1 VIDDQPG
8 AAPYSNWNE
17 LVHAE
22 CYRPNAFVT
31 LELPD
36 GTTVVNNYEKL
47 SFDIGPTLLSWLE
60 AEQPETYGRIIEADR
75 VSLAKTG
82 HGNALAQAYHHT
94 ILPLSPLRHIRTE
107 VIWGLDDFRHR
118 FGREPEGMWLPEAAA
133 SDEVLGVLID
143 CGVRYTIL
151 APWQAANW
159 RGPDGRWTDAREQPV
174 DTGVPF
180 KYLHPDGSGRELI
193 IFFYDADIARQIA
206 FEQAL
211 SSTERFLG
219 LFASRGGPMA
229 HAATD
234 GETFGHHHKFSEV
247 GLALALF
254 VEAEQ
259 HSLHVTNYGSV
270 LDEVPVE
277 HEVLIA
283 QGKGTSWSCSHGV
296 GRWERD
302 CGCWTGGQPD
312 WDQKWRAPLRAALEV
327 VRDAAD
333 EAFGRVGRTVMTD
346 PWGARDRY
354 VNVLT
359 GRTSFEDFARTEASE
374 PTGEGT
380 LARLHDLLELQ
391 RMAMAMF
398 TSCGWFFNDIS
409 GIETVQVLRYAAR
422 ALELLQALEQP
433 IPLDPFLR
441 ILGTARSNILERGTG
456 ADIFRSIEVP
466 VR

>member
-22 CYRPNAFVT
+22 CYGPNAFVT
-31 LELPD
+31 LPD
-36 GTTVVNNYEKL
+36 ETTVVNNYEKL

-60 AEQPETYGRIIEADR
+60 SDQPETYGRIIEADKA
-75 VSLAKTG
+75 SLAATG

-94 ILPLSPLRHIRTE
+94 ILPLSSLRYVRTE
-107 VIWGLDDFRHR
+107 VLWGLDDFRHR
-118 FGREPEGMWLPEAAA
+118 FNREPEGMWLPETAA
-133 SDEVLGVLID
+133 SDAVMGVLID

-159 RGPDGRWTDAREQPV
+159 RTPDGRWIDAHEQPV
-174 DTGVPF
+174 DTTVPYR
-180 KYLHPDGSGRELI
+180 YLHPDGSGRELI

-219 LFASRGGPMA
+219 LFAGPDGAIA

-234 GETFGHHHKFSEV
+234 GETFGHHHKFSDV

-254 VEAEQ
+254 VEAERQ
-259 HSLHVTNYGSV
+259 ALRVRNYGAV
-270 LDEVPVE
+270 LDEVPAE
-277 HEVLIA
+277 HEVLIP
-283 QGKGTSWSCSHGV
+283 QGVGTSWSCSHGV
-296 GRWERD
+296 ARWQRD

-333 EAFGRVGRTVMTD
+333 EAFGRVGHVLITD

-354 VNVLT
+354 INVLT
-359 GRTSFEDFARTEASE
+359 GRTSFEDFANSE
-374 PTGEGT
+374 GAGATNEDT
-380 LARLHDLLELQ
+380 RARLRDLLELQ
-391 RMAMAMF
+391 RMSMAMF

-422 ALELLQALEQP
+422 ALELLQTLGQP
-433 IPLDPFLR
+433 VPLDPFLR
-441 ILGTARSNILERGTG
+441 ILGQARSNVLERGTG
-456 ADIFRSIEVP
+456 ADIFKSIDRP
-466 VR
+466 VG